1 MNLTVN
7 PAQNQQE
14 RKPILG
20 ADPAVLCVHCYRVL
34 GNETAKISRQKL
46 LARHHCA
53 ESELAKHPAAPPP
66 YN

>member
-14 RKPILG
+14 QKPL
-20 ADPAVLCVHCYRVL
+20 PAVGPVVLCVHCYRAL
-34 GNETAKISRQKL
+34 GNETEKISRKKL